1 MWAHG
6 FRVSFTPLRGVLFT
20 FPSRYWFAIG
30 LPRVFSLA
38 GWSRRI
44 RAGFLV
50 SRVTQ
55 ASPLLPPN
63 LRVSGFHAL
72 WPRFPARSASFAGSF
87 LPGTLQPR
95 RRRDAGGLGSS
106 PFARHYSGNHSYF
119 LLLRVLRC
127 FSSPRSPPAIA
138 GCRLSAGGLPHSGIR
153 GSRAAC
159 AYPRLFAACRALRR
173 LWEPRHPPCAF
184 SYFVHAP
191 SRTMRERGR
200 PSFAFRSCS
209 NMSMSSLPPIGDGG
223 E

>member
-38 GWSRRI
+38 GWSRPI
-44 RAGFLV
+44 RAGLLV

-55 ASPLLPPN
+55 VSPLRPAN

-72 WPRFPARSASFAGSF
+72 WPRFPARSA
-87 LPGTLQPR
+87 
-95 RRRDAGGLGSS
+95 GLGSS

-191 SRTMRERGR
+191 SRVMRERGR

-209 NMSMSSLPPIGDGG
+209 NMSMSSLPPSGTVENNGLEPLTPCLQG
-223 E
+223 RRSSQLS

>member
-30 LPRVFSLA
+30 LPLVFSLA

-50 SRVTQ
+50 SRPTQ
-55 ASPLLPPN
+55 GSASLQAI
-63 LRVSGFHAL
+63 LRVRGFHAL
-72 WPRFPARSASFAGSF
+72 WRRFPAPSASMPRNFVAA
-87 LPGTLQPR
+87 LQPR
-95 RRRDAGGLGSS
+95 RRRNAGGLGSS

-127 FSSPRSPPAIA
+127 FSSPRSPPASA
-138 GCRLSAGGLPHSGIR
+138 GCRLYAGGLPHSGTR

-191 SRTMRERGR
+191 PRIMRGR
-200 PSFAFRSCS
+200 AVLHLLSVLVPTCQ
-209 NMSMSSLPPIGDGG
+209 
-223 E
+223 